1 MSYNTS
7 AKLTRIKDLALT
19 TGSTV
24 NIGTGEYD
32 VTAPGASY
40 EDFLVYRVTGTQTL
54 VSNFAI
60 SPSGTAY
67 KNIKVEIHW
76 EAACTPSGNTVTIF
90 GQTVPDELLSS
101 DFIAV
106 CTYNGS
112 AWKVVLLADWA
123 ATSIV
128 NTSRLEDDAVTEAK
142 LADDAVSTDKIV
154 DDAVTIDKIADAAVD
169 TAQLVDGAVETAKIA
184 DANVTTAKIAD
195 SNVTTAK
202 IADSNVTT
210 AKVADAAITKAKIAK
225 PQRLYSKYSDTGT
238 SASTSEETLATYT
251 VTAGYVAN
259 DGEAIRITASGT
271 FASNVHTKTLKVKFG
286 SNTYVTNAVT
296 TAPNGLSWSAVVT
309 IFRSGS
315 TSAIG
320 SGYILVDGEPAE
332 NVNIQKGGITWAN
345 ANDVLVTGQNGTATA
360 NDIVCSTV
368 LVEHIA

>member
-1 MSYNTS
+1 MQFIPTYDIS
-7 AKLTRIKDLALT
+7 LT
-19 TGSTV
+19 TGGTV
-24 NIGTGEYD
+24 T
-32 VTAPGASY
+32 VPLAPTSGVPY
-40 EDFLVYRVTGTQTL
+40 HVHHVRVSGTQTL
-54 VSNFAI
+54 VSNFAV
-60 SPSGTAY
+60 SPTGSAG
-67 KNIKVEIHW
+67 KNMQSVVHW

-184 DANVTTAKIAD
+184 DANVTTTKIAD

-210 AKVADAAITKAKIAK
+210 AKVADAAITKAKIDK

-238 SASTSEETLATYT
+238 TAVTSEETLATYS

-271 FASNVHTKTLKVKFG
+271 FAANGNTKTVKVKFG
-286 SNTYVTNAVT
+286 GNTYVTNAAT

-345 ANDVLVTGQNGTATA
+345 ANNVLITGQNGTAAA